1 MDENLSKSLRGGYRE
16 RKLANVPLYVLEA
29 ELWELSQLTKL
40 NKDTR
45 NRKARLEKV
54 IAVKQFAQRKIQEK
68 MQAQLEKEKNG

>member
-29 ELWELSQLTKL
+29 ELWELNQLTKL

-68 MQAQLEKEKNG
+68 VQAQLEKEKNG

>member
-1 MDENLSKSLRGGYRE
+1 MLRNEYRE
-16 RKLANVPLYVLEA
+16 RKLTNVPLYVLEA

-68 MQAQLEKEKNG
+68 VQAQLEKEKNG